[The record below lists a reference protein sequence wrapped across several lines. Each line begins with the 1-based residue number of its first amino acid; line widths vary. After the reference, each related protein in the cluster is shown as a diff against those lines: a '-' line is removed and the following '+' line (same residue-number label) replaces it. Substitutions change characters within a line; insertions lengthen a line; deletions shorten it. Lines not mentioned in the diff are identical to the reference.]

1 LRRAFARQDRP
12 ECRARGCPMAKLKRK
27 ETRVFLECKECKN
40 RNYATKFKAKGGSK
54 LDLKKFCPH
63 CKKHTEH
70 KSRRM
75 D

>member
-1 LRRAFARQDRP
+1 
-12 ECRARGCPMAKLKRK
+12 MAKLKRK
-27 ETRVFLECKECKN
+27 ETRVFLECKECKG

-54 LDLKKFCPH
+54 LDLKKYCPH

-70 KSRRM
+70 RSRRM